1 MSRSPT
7 LRYIAFLFLVSGFSA
22 LIYQVV
28 WQRTLFATFGINSES
43 VTVIVSVFML
53 GLGVG
58 ALAGGYLQKRFRHHL
73 LHLFLAL
80 EILIGVFGL
89 ASLALIGLVSAA
101 AGETSTG
108 TLVLWVYLILAFPTL
123 MMGATLPVLVAWLQ
137 GYLHNIGQSVGLLYA
152 VNTFGSAIA
161 AFCTVQ
167 LLFVFFGQQASVR
180 IAAACNFATAALIFD
195 ASRRIARAE
204 IRSESM
210 DSPAPQAADTPLLPY
225 PLVCA
230 TLLAIGYIS
239 LSQEILWFRLLGF
252 LTANR
257 PQVFGLMLA
266 AFLFGIGAGSLHSKQ
281 ACEPGGRPVE
291 YLVRALFLAIAVFY
305 LALPAVAATSGWLSK
320 RSAEVAAY
328 AAIGAVAFFT
338 GGILPMLMH
347 LGIPARGTDAARA
360 MSWLYFANI
369 IGATCGPLVTG
380 FVLLELYSLEAN
392 IVILSALTAL
402 LLLVLLAGLPKDR
415 VYKLRAAGLMAA
427 MVAGAWMLH
436 ASLYRDHLERLQAG
450 RPDHPPFAH
459 KLENRSGIITVDAH
473 PDGDVM
479 YGNGIYDGRYNLDPL
494 INSNMIDRAY
504 MMASLHRKPARVLE
518 IGLSTGSW
526 AKVISQYQPVQ
537 SLTIVEINKGYPAVM
552 RHYPE
557 IASVMGDPKVT
568 VYFDD
573 GRRWLRNHPDEKFD
587 FIVMNTTYHWRS
599 NATNLLS
606 AEFLEVTRRHLAPGG
621 VIYYNATGSLDVVY
635 TAATAFRHITTYSNF
650 VAASDA
656 PFDLG
661 ADERRANLLLFRHD
675 GDGALFEQ
683 SERHREARERLA
695 IAPLPERR
703 EEYLARRD
711 LWRITDDNMAVE
723 YKVP

>member
-1 MSRSPT
+1 MTRSPT

-137 GYLHNIGQSVGLLYA
+137 GYLRNIGQSVGLLYA

-204 IRSESM
+204 IPSESM
-210 DSPAPQAADTPLLPY
+210 DSLAPRITDTPQLPY

-266 AFLFGIGAGSLHSKQ
+266 AFLCGIGAGSLHSKK

-305 LALPAVAATSGWLSK
+305 LALPAVAAISGWLSK
-320 RSAEVAAY
+320 GSAEVVAY

-347 LGIPARGTDAARA
+347 LGIPARRTDAARA

-427 MVAGAWMLH
+427 MVAGAWTLH
-436 ASLYRDHLERLQAG
+436 ASLYRNHLERLQAG
-450 RPDHPPFAH
+450 LPDHPPFAH

-473 PDGDVM
+473 SDGDVM

-606 AEFLEVTRRHLAPGG
+606 AEFLEMTRRHLTPGG

-635 TAATAFRHITTYSNF
+635 TAATVFKHVTTYSNF

-656 PFDLG
+656 PFDLST
-661 ADERRANLLLFRHD
+661 DERRANLLLFRHD

-683 SERHREARERLA
+683 SERHREALERLA
-695 IAPLPERR
+695 TTPLPERR